1 MRVVNP
7 QKPGR
12 HTILVVDDDP
22 PLREV
27 VRYALTR
34 EGFHVL
40 EAADGAAALELFEAR
55 APDLLVL
62 DVSMPELDGFSL
74 CRTLRARS
82 DVPILFLSSRA
93 DELDR
98 VLGLELGGDDYVTK
112 PFSTRELVTR
122 VKVILRRPRSK
133 PQPDAPAPSPEAP
146 PLERGPLRL
155 SPEAHRVWAR
165 DQEVS
170 LTATEFRL
178 LEVLMRRPS
187 RVFTR
192 EELSARAYP
201 DARHVSGR
209 TLDSHIRRIR
219 GKLRAVDVDAIETVH
234 GVGYRLRED
243 PGDGPTPR

>member
-1 MRVVNP
+1 MRVVNQP
-7 QKPGR
+7 SPGR

-34 EGFHVL
+34 EGFQVL
-40 EAADGAAALELFEAR
+40 EAADGAAALEIFDAH

-93 DELDR
+93 DEIDR

-122 VKVILRRPRSK
+122 VKVILRRPRGQVRAE
-133 PQPDAPAPSPEAP
+133 PTAPSPEPP
-146 PLERGPLRL
+146 PLERGALRL
-155 SPEAHRVWAR
+155 SPEAHRVWAH

-187 RVFTR
+187 RVFSR

-219 GKLRAVDVDAIETVH
+219 GKLRAVGVDAIETVH

-243 PGDGPTPR
+243 PRELPRSR

>member
-1 MRVVNP
+1 MSNTS
-7 QKPGR
+7 PGG

-34 EGFHVL
+34 EGFRVL
-40 EAADGAAALELFEAR
+40 EAADGVAALAAVEAHD
-55 APDLLVL
+55 PDLLVL

-122 VKVILRRPRSK
+122 VKVILRRPRAATPAAAS
-133 PQPDAPAPSPEAP
+133 PDHETLA
-146 PLERGPLRL
+146 RGPLRL
-155 SPEAHRVWAR
+155 DPEAHRVWA
-165 DQEVS
+165 DGQEVS

-192 EELSARAYP
+192 EELGARAYP

-209 TLDSHIRRIR
+209 TLDSHVRRIR
-219 GKLRAVDVDAIETVH
+219 QKLRDVGVDAIETVH
-234 GVGYRLRED
+234 GVGYRMREED
-243 PGDGPTPR
+243 ARR